1 MKWLTIDF
9 IVFTKRDNSIY
20 KSKDNKKLSFN
31 YKNPN
36 CAFTWKIYMICE
48 LNATDSNKCI
58 VNSFAPLETKAEED
72 LILINGVKVV
82 TVFLNLSFLFT
93 RLS

>member
-1 MKWLTIDF
+1 
-9 IVFTKRDNSIY
+9 
-20 KSKDNKKLSFN
+20 
-31 YKNPN
+31 
-36 CAFTWKIYMICE
+36 MICE
-48 LNATDSNKCI
+48 SNATNGNKCI

-72 LILINGVKVV
+72 PILINGVKVV

>member
-1 MKWLTIDF
+1 
-9 IVFTKRDNSIY
+9 
-20 KSKDNKKLSFN
+20 
-31 YKNPN
+31 
-36 CAFTWKIYMICE
+36 MICE
-48 LNATDSNKCI
+48 SNATNGNKCI

-82 TVFLNLSFLFT
+82 TIFLNRYFLLN

>member
-9 IVFTKRDNSIY
+9 IVFTRGTIVYISLKTI
-20 KSKDNKKLSFN
+20 KKLSFN

-48 LNATDSNKCI
+48 SNATNGNKCI